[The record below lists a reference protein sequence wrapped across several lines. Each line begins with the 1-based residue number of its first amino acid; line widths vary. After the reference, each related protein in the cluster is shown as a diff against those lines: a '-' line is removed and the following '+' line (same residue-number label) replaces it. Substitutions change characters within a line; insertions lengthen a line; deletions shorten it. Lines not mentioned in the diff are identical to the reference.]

1 MLVLGIETS
10 CDETAA
16 AILHDGAVLSSI
28 VSTQWLHARYGGVVP
43 ELASRAHLKLLTP
56 ILDQVFFEAGL
67 SKEEIEAVAV
77 TRGPGLIGALLVGI
91 ATAKGIAFSRNLP
104 LVGVN
109 HLEGHLWSAAFGG
122 GYIQPPFLAL
132 LVSGGHTIL
141 IGVEAFGQYKLI
153 GRTRDDA
160 VGEAFDKVAV
170 LCGLNYPGG
179 AEVERLA
186 KQGDRAY
193 HTFPVGMRGREGYN
207 FSYSGLKTAVANFI
221 HKEADAVSHHLEDLL
236 ACFQEAAVTALVEP
250 SIKAMQDF

>member
-104 LVGVN
+104 L
-109 HLEGHLWSAAFGG
+109 
-122 GYIQPPFLAL
+122 
-132 LVSGGHTIL
+132 
-141 IGVEAFGQYKLI
+141 
-153 GRTRDDA
+153 
-160 VGEAFDKVAV
+160 
-170 LCGLNYPGG
+170 
-179 AEVERLA
+179 
-186 KQGDRAY
+186 
-193 HTFPVGMRGREGYN
+193 
-207 FSYSGLKTAVANFI
+207 
-221 HKEADAVSHHLEDLL
+221 
-236 ACFQEAAVTALVEP
+236 
-250 SIKAMQDF
+250 